1 MLLTFVMVS
10 TCILQAR
17 GDSPGNNTISHLE
30 PTNWVLPGQT
40 FRVTTKGATEI
51 MLSWNE
57 QRLRIYSRL
66 GIKGNETYVEGFKKD
81 QDGIQIGTLEIE
93 GDYVSLNLSVSG
105 PGILR
110 FGFLNLEREFHIQTK
125 DTVHSYLTLYDY
137 SSDRYIENN
146 SIVVRYDKSLMATR
160 LKAYSLMGATVTCEM
175 CCDGNC
181 STLVDLQ
188 DPKLKDMPTYYANL
202 EVIYEPRVFEFVCW
216 TNLSDRVKQSVTIT
230 ASAIILPQPKPPR
243 IEGAQAEAIS
253 SRIDLIVYLILTVML
268 ENVAVLLVYSSDCCA
283 RNCKKEKS
291 TSCCC
296 AGDCRRKRR
305 IQREYE
311 V

>member
-1 MLLTFVMVS
+1 MIVMVS

-17 GDSPGNNTISHLE
+17 GDSPDNNTISHLE

-40 FRVTTKGATEI
+40 FRIVTKGATEI
-51 MLSWNE
+51 MLSWND

-66 GIKGNETYVEGFKKD
+66 VAKGDVTYVEGFKKD

-146 SIVVRYDKSLMATR
+146 SIVVRYD
-160 LKAYSLMGATVTCEM
+160 
-175 CCDGNC
+175 
-181 STLVDLQ
+181 
-188 DPKLKDMPTYYANL
+188 
-202 EVIYEPRVFEFVCW
+202 
-216 TNLSDRVKQSVTIT
+216 
-230 ASAIILPQPKPPR
+230 
-243 IEGAQAEAIS
+243 
-253 SRIDLIVYLILTVML
+253 
-268 ENVAVLLVYSSDCCA
+268 
-283 RNCKKEKS
+283 
-291 TSCCC
+291 
-296 AGDCRRKRR
+296 
-305 IQREYE
+305 
-311 V
+311 